1 MNSSTASGCPV
12 RLSRN
17 TRSDGTLPV
26 TIELAVAKTHK
37 YASRESGDTIEM
49 IERPRGGFSTVIAD
63 GQGSGHGAKA
73 LSLLVAGRAV
83 SLLNEGVRDGA
94 AARATHDFLFAHRG
108 GKVSAALD
116 IVSVDLSTRSVL
128 FTRNSEVPMVL
139 VQDGVA
145 QEVDD
150 SGGRIGMHHHTRPR
164 VLEFPCH
171 EGLSAVI
178 VTDGVAGAG
187 ERKRNE
193 RFDLSGTVAESFALC
208 ATTQEIADRILEEAI
223 AFDGGRPGDDMTVLV
238 LHLGPAVEAQ
248 PIRRIFYSIPL
259 RG

>member
-1 MNSSTASGCPV
+1 M
-12 RLSRN
+12 
-17 TRSDGTLPV
+17 PV
-26 TIELAVAKTHK
+26 TIELAVSKTHK
-37 YASRESGDTIEM
+37 YASRESGDTVEI

-63 GQGSGHGAKA
+63 GQGSGTGAKA

-83 SLLNEGVRDGA
+83 ALLNEGVRDGA
-94 AARATHDFLFAHRG
+94 AARATHDFLFAHRS

-139 VQDGVA
+139 VQNGHA

-150 SGGRIGMHHHTRPR
+150 SGGRIGLYQHTRPR
-164 VLEFPCH
+164 VLEFPCQ

-187 ERKRNE
+187 SRAGKQD
-193 RFDLSGTVAESFALC
+193 FSLAESVEQSFADGG
-208 ATTQEIADRILEEAI
+208 TPQEVADRILEHAIEA
-223 AFDGGRPGDDMTVLV
+223 DGGRPADDMTVLV
-238 LHLGPAVEAQ
+238 LTLGPGVSDQ
-248 PIRRIFYSIPL
+248 PIRRIAYSIPL
-259 RG
+259 RT

>member
-1 MNSSTASGCPV
+1 
-12 RLSRN
+12 LS
-17 TRSDGTLPV
+17 V

-37 YASRESGDTIEM
+37 YASRESGDTVEI

-83 SLLNEGVRDGA
+83 ALLNEGVRDGA
-94 AARATHDFLFAHRG
+94 AARATHDFLFAHRS

-128 FTRNSEVPMVL
+128 FTRNSETPMVL

-145 QEVDD
+145 QVVDD
-150 SGGRIGMHHHTRPR
+150 SGGRIGLYHHTRPR
-164 VLEFPCH
+164 VLEFPCD
-171 EGLSAVI
+171 EGLGAVI
-178 VTDGVAGAG
+178 VTDGVSGAG
-187 ERKRNE
+187 SKRTSE
-193 RFDLSGTVAESFALC
+193 GFDLARAVGDSFANGGS
-208 ATTQEIADRILEEAI
+208 TQGIADRILERAI
-223 AFDGGRPGDDMTVLV
+223 EFDGGRPTDDMTVLV
-238 LHLGPAVEAQ
+238 LQLGPAVSTQ
-248 PIRRIFYSIPL
+248 PIRRIAYSIPL

>member
-1 MNSSTASGCPV
+1 M
-12 RLSRN
+12 
-17 TRSDGTLPV
+17 PV

-37 YASRESGDTIEM
+37 YASRESGDTVEI

-63 GQGSGHGAKA
+63 GQGSGPGAKA

-83 SLLNEGVRDGA
+83 ALLNEGVRDGA
-94 AARATHDFLFAHRG
+94 AARATHDFLFAHRS

-150 SGGRIGMHHHTRPR
+150 SGGRIGLYHHTRPR
-164 VLEFPCH
+164 VLEFPCS
-171 EGLSAVI
+171 EGISAVI

-187 ERKRNE
+187 SRKKGKE
-193 RFDLSGTVAESFALC
+193 FDLAGTVEASFR
-208 ATTQEIADRILEEAI
+208 TGGTPQEIADRILETAVD
-223 AFDGGRPGDDMTVLV
+223 ADGGRPADDMTVLV
-238 LHLGPAVEAQ
+238 VYLGPGVASQ
-248 PIRRIFYSIPL
+248 PIRRINYSIPL
-259 RG
+259 RE